1 MNSQLAEV
9 TSTANDRPVK
19 KPFASESRVLTAEN
33 RALALSNFTESRQ
46 GKQIP

>member
-19 KPFASESRVLTAEN
+19 KPYVSESRVLTAEN
-33 RALALSNFTESRQ
+33 RALALSNFTESTQ
-46 GKQIP
+46 GKLIL

>member
-9 TSTANDRPVK
+9 TSTATDRRVK

-33 RALALSNFTESRQ
+33 RALALSNFTESTQR
-46 GKQIP
+46 KQIP

>member
-9 TSTANDRPVK
+9 TSTATDRRVK
-19 KPFASESRVLTAEN
+19 KPFASESRVLTAKK
-33 RALALSNFTESRQ
+33 RALALSNFTESTQ